1 MKTISNAIV
10 NLVDFINNI
19 LVPLVFA
26 VAFIVFLYGVARYF
40 IAGAANPEQRKN
52 GTQIIIYSVIG
63 FAVMMSIWGIV
74 NLVKNSFGFDS
85 NARPCLPTF
94 GKDTNCGDVTATGSN
109 TGGAPQNL
117 LPNNYQNSPANEP
130 INPDTGQPGI
140 Y

>member
-1 MKTISNAIV
+1 MKTISGAIT
-10 NLVDFINNI
+10 NIISFINDV

-40 IAGAANPEQRKN
+40 IAGAADPEKRKN
-52 GTQIIIYSVIG
+52 GRDIIIYSVVG
-63 FAVMMSIWGIV
+63 FAVMMSVWGLV

-94 GKDTNCGDVTATGSN
+94 GKDTDCSNVPGSGSGSADN
-109 TGGAPQNL
+109 TPQNL
-117 LPNNYQNSPANEP
+117 LPNNPANEP
-130 INPDTGQPGI
+130 ANPNTGLPGI